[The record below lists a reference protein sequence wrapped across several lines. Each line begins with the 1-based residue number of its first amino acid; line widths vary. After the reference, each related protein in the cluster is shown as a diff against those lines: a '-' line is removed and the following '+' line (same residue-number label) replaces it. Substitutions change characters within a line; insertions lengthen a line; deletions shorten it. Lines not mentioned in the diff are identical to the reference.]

1 MFDLK
6 NVIKKNLPKPLIN
19 LRHLFFA
26 WWGSVIYRNPSEE
39 IFVIGITGTSG
50 KSSTAYFLRQILES
64 AGITVG
70 SLSTIDFYIAG
81 KNQLNDQKM
90 TMLGRMQIQ
99 KYLRQ
104 MVDAGCQI
112 AIVETTSEGAVQY
125 RHRFINYDTIIL
137 TNLYPEHI
145 ESHGSFE
152 NYKKAK
158 LSIFEYVA
166 NQKLKKKS
174 FGLNIAD
181 KQNDKIL
188 KTAIVNGNCEY
199 VNEFLNFPFGKKIT
213 FSSSDSL
220 PSTVYGEH
228 NAQNIAA
235 AATAARLVGVS
246 EELIR
251 NAALKLQNPPGRIEF
266 IKEAEKY
273 GFKVIV
279 DYAFE
284 PVAIAALYATVRNI
298 PHQRIIHV
306 FGSTGGGRDK
316 SRRSTVGQF
325 VGENANICIVTDE
338 DPYDEDPVAIMADV
352 SSALRRTGKH
362 DGVDLFEIK
371 DRREAI
377 RKAIDVAESGD
388 IVLVTGKGSEQGM
401 VVNGKILPWDDRK
414 IVREFLISY
423 EGKKQ

>member
-1 MFDLK
+1 MSDLK
-6 NVIKKNLPKPLIN
+6 NIIKKILPKPLIN

-26 WWGSVIYRNPSEE
+26 WWGSVVYHNPSEE

-64 AGITVG
+64 AGIIVG

-104 MVDAGCQI
+104 MVGAGCQV
-112 AIVETTSEGAVQY
+112 AIVETTSEGAVQS

-158 LSIFEYVA
+158 LGIFEYVA

-174 FGLNIAD
+174 FGLNIEN
-181 KQNDKIL
+181 KKNGKIL
-188 KTAIVNGNCEY
+188 KTAIVNGDCEY
-199 VNEFLNFPFGKKIT
+199 ANEFLNFSFGKKIT
-213 FSSSDSL
+213 FSSADSL

-235 AATAARLVGVS
+235 AATAAKTVGVS
-246 EELIR
+246 SELVR
-251 NAALKLQNPPGRIEF
+251 SAALKLQNPPGRIEF
-266 IKEAEKY
+266 IKEAEKH
-273 GFKVIV
+273 GFKVII

-284 PVAIAALYATVRNI
+284 PVAIAALYATIRSI

-316 SRRSTVGQF
+316 SRRSTVGHF

-338 DPYDEDPVAIMADV
+338 DPYDEDPIAIMADV
-352 SSALRRTGKH
+352 ASAVRRAGKK
-362 DGVDLFEIK
+362 DGVNLFEIK
-371 DRREAI
+371 DRR
-377 RKAIDVAESGD
+377 KAIEKAIEIAQSGD
-388 IVLVTGKGSEQGM
+388 VVLVTGKGSEQGM
-401 VVNGKILPWDDRK
+401 VVKGKIIPWDDRR
-414 IVREFLISY
+414 IVRDFLISY
-423 EGKKQ
+423 EGKK

>member
-1 MFDLK
+1 
-6 NVIKKNLPKPLIN
+6 
-19 LRHLFFA
+19 
-26 WWGSVIYRNPSEE
+26 
-39 IFVIGITGTSG
+39 
-50 KSSTAYFLRQILES
+50 
-64 AGITVG
+64 
-70 SLSTIDFYIAG
+70 
-81 KNQLNDQKM
+81 
-90 TMLGRMQIQ
+90 
-99 KYLRQ
+99 
-104 MVDAGCQI
+104 
-112 AIVETTSEGAVQY
+112 
-125 RHRFINYDTIIL
+125 
-137 TNLYPEHI
+137 
-145 ESHGSFE
+145 
-152 NYKKAK
+152 
-158 LSIFEYVA
+158 
-166 NQKLKKKS
+166 LKKKS

-352 SSALRRTGKH
+352 ASAVRRTGKH

-423 EGKKQ
+423 EGKK